1 MFNKTLNMHI
11 VDKEVKNKTQ
21 LSGEYFKA
29 VNPSA
34 NEAEGSFCV
43 PRIKLIKV

>member
-1 MFNKTLNMHI
+1 MLNKTLNMHI
-11 VDKEVKNKTQ
+11 VDKNKTQ
-21 LSGEYFKA
+21 LSGEYFK
-29 VNPSA
+29 VVDPSA